1 MIPQFAVI
9 GHPNEGKSSVLSTL
23 AEDDSVVISPLPG
36 ETRKCRTFPITIDGR
51 PMVQLVDTPGFQN
64 PRKILASLKK
74 KSASGLDA
82 FKELTQNEA
91 SDPDLADDCE
101 LLRPVLTGAAIIYV
115 VDGSR
120 PLRTVD
126 KIEMEI
132 LRLTGR
138 PRMAVLNNKE
148 EEQQYLNGWKEELRK
163 NFNSIRLFNAHQAT
177 YVERINLLQ
186 ALKSI
191 DQDLEPLF
199 DSIIQSFE
207 IDWQNRNSQVA
218 SKIIELLKQALPYTV
233 SSSIKTEDNR
243 KQIEQKL
250 YEQYKKQVSKLEEQ
264 TLKAIRKL
272 YKHNIFNIELP
283 ENSIL
288 HDDLFSEKTWQVL
301 GLNKKQ
307 MMIAGG
313 IGGATLGA
321 TADIVAHGLSFGL
334 FTALGTVLGSTGA
347 LLGGKKFS
355 QGHKLLGIPLGK
367 EEVIVGP
374 NKNHSFPF
382 ILLDRSL
389 LYYNHVINWAH
400 GRRSHQATTT
410 EISLQNDKM
419 QGFST
424 LLDKKEMRLCTEF
437 FNVARENKTDSSSAE
452 KEQLFFH
459 FLTGKLQN
467 ISTGKQV

>member
-1 MIPQFAVI
+1 MVPQFAVI

-36 ETRKCRTFPITIDGR
+36 ETRKCRTFPISIDGKV
-51 PMVQLVDTPGFQN
+51 MINLVDTPGFQN
-64 PRKILASLKK
+64 PRKILALLKK
-74 KSASGLDA
+74 RSDSGLQA
-82 FKELTQNEA
+82 FQHLVENETFTA
-91 SDPDLADDCE
+91 ELADDCE
-101 LLRPVLTGAAIIYV
+101 LLQPVINGAAIIYV

-132 LRLTGR
+132 LRLTGQ

-148 EEQQYLNGWKEELRK
+148 EAEECLDEWKEELRK

-177 YVERINLLQ
+177 YIERINLLQ

-191 DQDLEPLF
+191 DQDLEPLL
-199 DSIIQSFE
+199 DSVITIFTE
-207 IDWQNRNSQVA
+207 DWQNRNRQVA
-218 SKIIELLKQALPYTV
+218 ARIIELLKQALPHTV
-233 SSSIKTEDNR
+233 SAPFKTENQR

-250 YEQYKKQVSKLEEQ
+250 YEKYQSNVRKYELK
-264 TLKAIRKL
+264 THKAIRKL

-283 ENSIL
+283 ESSVL
-288 HDDLFSEKTWQVL
+288 HEDLFSESTWQIL
-301 GLNKKQ
+301 GLSKKQ

-347 LLGGKKFS
+347 LFGGKKVS
-355 QGHKLLGIPLGK
+355 QGRKLLGIPLGK
-367 EEVIVGP
+367 EEIIIGP

-382 ILLDRSL
+382 ILLDRAL

-400 GRRSHQATTT
+400 GRRDHESSVLAVSNQGSDA
-410 EISLQNDKM
+410 
-419 QGFST
+419 QGFSAQ
-424 LLDKKEMRLCTEF
+424 LNKKELKICTDF
-437 FNVARENKTDSSSAE
+437 FNGARQNKNDSSSME
-452 KEQLFFH
+452 KEKLFFR
-459 FLTGKLQN
+459 FLTEKLQ
-467 ISTGKQV
+467 QVSAAK